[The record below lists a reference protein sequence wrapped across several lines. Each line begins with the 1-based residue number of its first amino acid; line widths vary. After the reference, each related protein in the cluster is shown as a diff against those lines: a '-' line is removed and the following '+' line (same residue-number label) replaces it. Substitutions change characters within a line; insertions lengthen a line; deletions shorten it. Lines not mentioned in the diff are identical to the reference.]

1 MNEYETRK
9 NEIEIEKEPNKCS
22 KKLLIKIIVERCIGH
37 PFNNLTTEQ
46 IKKYKKNE
54 NLEKLELKINELDN
68 MVDNYQVDTIEDV
81 LKRNELLEESLKLSE
96 KYAKML
102 LEE

>member
-1 MNEYETRK
+1 
-9 NEIEIEKEPNKCS
+9 
-22 KKLLIKIIVERCIGH
+22 
-37 PFNNLTTEQ
+37 
-46 IKKYKKNE
+46 
-54 NLEKLELKINELDN
+54 

-102 LEE
+102 LGE